1 LDAAILSRS
10 RIGTRPLTAGLFD
23 VGGDSSYDV
32 PMPMSD
38 QHEEVAALIKA
49 IHEDRQAAKDKEKR
63 EAWTKYVSLMIVVLA
78 VVTAYGSLKAGGF
91 SSRVLLS
98 QAKASD
104 EWAFFQAKSIKRS
117 LAEMEGRLDP
127 NGGSPDTKRRIGNYQ
142 REQDEIQAKAKA
154 LEAERDEAAKHG
166 PPLGSGIAALQI
178 AIALASVCLITK
190 RKSLWAASGALGAA
204 GLGYLIYGLF
214 LV

>member
-1 LDAAILSRS
+1 MQASE
-10 RIGTRPLTAGLFD
+10 
-23 VGGDSSYDV
+23 
-32 PMPMSD
+32 

-49 IHEDRQAAKDKEKR
+49 IHEDRQSAKDKEKR
-63 EAWTKYVSLMIVVLA
+63 EAWTKYVSLMIVTLA
-78 VVTAYGSLKAGGF
+78 VVTAYGSLKAGGY
-91 SSRVLLS
+91 SSRVLLT

-117 LAEMEGRLDP
+117 LAEMESRMDP
-127 NGGSPDTKRRIGNYQ
+127 AGTPNPDIKKRIESYQ
-142 REQDEIQAKAKA
+142 REQDEIQARAKA
-154 LEAERDEAAKHG
+154 AETERDAAAKHG
-166 PPLGSGIAALQI
+166 PPLGTGIAALQI

>member
-1 LDAAILSRS
+1 MSNMQAAE
-10 RIGTRPLTAGLFD
+10 
-23 VGGDSSYDV
+23 
-32 PMPMSD
+32 

-49 IHEDRQAAKDKEKR
+49 VHEDRQAAKDKEKR
-63 EAWTKYVSLMIVVLA
+63 EAWTKYVSLMIVALA
-78 VVTAYGSLKAGGF
+78 VITAYGSLKAGGY
-91 SSRVLLS
+91 SSRVLLT

-117 LAEMEGRLDP
+117 LAEMESRMDP
-127 NGGSPDTKRRIGNYQ
+127 NGVPADAQRRIENYQ
-142 REQDEIQAKAKA
+142 HEQDEIQAKAKA
-154 LEAERDEAAKHG
+154 HELERDEAAKHG
-166 PPLGSGIAALQI
+166 PPLGTGIAALQI

-190 RKSLWAASGALGAA
+190 RKSLWAASGLLGMA